1 MSRSVEVKEGHTFQ
15 DGTGLTVRVGEIDA
29 SDRVHF
35 SVSGDR
41 EYSCAG
47 PGEMSHLAFV
57 SRFTR
62 IDSL

>member
-1 MSRSVEVKEGHTFQ
+1 MSRSVEVKEGQTFQ

-35 SVSGDR
+35 SVSEDR
-41 EYSCAG
+41 EYSCTG

-57 SRFTR
+57 SRFTK